1 MKRVLNAVLGGCLLV
16 ASCAAPKKDTITI
29 KGKVQFPD
37 NQFNMEIVE
46 RNGFDK
52 TIIDSCKVNAD
63 GTYQF
68 TMKVD
73 RPGVYTL
80 ECQKWQSV
88 QFWAEDEDLEINF
101 RGMDTA
107 RIKIKNPP
115 YVHINGGPN
124 NEVMNLLNWDSYR
137 GYQLMIGVSQGVY
150 RIEGLDMQAKQETS
164 MKFYDMLGDE
174 SRARSKYIAEH
185 YADRNSVLAVLPML
199 RGNENAALVEQV
211 LAKLEAK
218 NPDYAPLKKY
228 KADMA
233 EAKAQKERLAEG
245 KVAPEFSYP
254 TQDGNKN
261 LGPQDFKGKI
271 LVLDFWASWCGPCR
285 AEIPHLKEAYNE
297 KGVEFLSVSIDKDG
311 NAWRKAMKDENMPWA
326 QVQAPKAGKDVMK
339 LYQFSGIPYIL
350 VLDQEGRI
358 VGKNLRG
365 QKLMDKLEEMVNGG
379 AKKSVAMLVAGILF
393 GAEAQNRSINFEQTK
408 VWKQIVKKAKKEK
421 KLIFVDC
428 YTSWCGPCKMLANN
442 VFTKDEVADYFNQT
456 FVNAKYDMEKDED
469 GIILKTQFGVKA
481 FPTLVFV
488 DPATQ
493 QVVHRMVGAGSAEWL
508 VEGAKTA
515 GDPQNNL
522 TGLTKRYEAGERN
535 GECQCHCRPHNTIV

>member
-1 MKRVLNAVLGGCLLV
+1 MKKIFSVVLGGCLLLG
-16 ASCAAPKKDTITI
+16 ACAATEQKTITI

-37 NQFNMEIVE
+37 NQYNMEIVE

-52 TIIDSCKVNAD
+52 TIIDSCKVNKD
-63 GTYQF
+63 GTYRF

-115 YVHINGGPN
+115 YVYINGGPN
-124 NEVMNLLNWDSYR
+124 NEVMNLMNWDGYR
-137 GYQLMIGVSQGVY
+137 GYQLMIGISQGVY
-150 RIEGLDMQAKQETS
+150 RIQGLDDQAKQETS
-164 MKFYDMLGDE
+164 MKFYDMLSDE
-174 SRARSKYIAEH
+174 SRARIKYSAEH

-199 RGNENAALVEQV
+199 RGNENAELVEKV

-233 EAKAQKERLAEG
+233 EVKALRESLTEG
-245 KVAPEFSYP
+245 KVAPEFSCP
-254 TQDGNKN
+254 TPDGSKN

-285 AEIPHLKEAYNE
+285 AEIPHLKEAFEAYNK

-311 NAWRKAMKDENMPWA
+311 AAWRKAMKEENMPWA

-358 VGKNLRG
+358 VGKNLRD
-365 QKLMDKLEEMVNGG
+365 KALMDKLEEMVSG
-379 AKKSVAMLVAGILF
+379 KKKESVAM
-393 GAEAQNRSINFEQTK
+393 
-408 VWKQIVKKAKKEK
+408 
-421 KLIFVDC
+421 
-428 YTSWCGPCKMLANN
+428 
-442 VFTKDEVADYFNQT
+442 
-456 FVNAKYDMEKDED
+456 
-469 GIILKTQFGVKA
+469 
-481 FPTLVFV
+481 
-488 DPATQ
+488 PA
-493 QVVHRMVGAGSAEWL
+493 MGM
-508 VEGAKTA
+508 
-515 GDPQNNL
+515 
-522 TGLTKRYEAGERN
+522 
-535 GECQCHCRPHNTIV
+535 

>member
-1 MKRVLNAVLGGCLLV
+1 
-16 ASCAAPKKDTITI
+16 
-29 KGKVQFPD
+29 
-37 NQFNMEIVE
+37 MEIVE

-80 ECQKWQSV
+80 DCQKWQSV
-88 QFWAEDEDLEINF
+88 QFWAEDEDLEIDF

-115 YVHINGGPN
+115 YVYINGGPN
-124 NEVMNLLNWDSYR
+124 NEVMNLMNWDSYR
-137 GYQLMIGVSQGVY
+137 NYQLMIGVSQGVY

-254 TQDGNKN
+254 TPDGNKN

-271 LVLDFWASWCGPCR
+271 LVLDFWASWCPDCR
-285 AEIPHLKEAYNE
+285 KENPNIVAAWNKYKDKNFTILGVSLDRKKEPWLAAIEKDQLAWTHVSDLKDWKSDAAVQYAIRWIPMNFLLDPNGVILAVGLEGEA
-297 KGVEFLSVSIDKDG
+297 L
-311 NAWRKAMKDENMPWA
+311 
-326 QVQAPKAGKDVMK
+326 Q
-339 LYQFSGIPYIL
+339 
-350 VLDQEGRI
+350 
-358 VGKNLRG
+358 
-365 QKLMDKLEEMVNGG
+365 QKL
-379 AKKSVAMLVAGILF
+379 
-393 GAEAQNRSINFEQTK
+393 
-408 VWKQIVKKAKKEK
+408 
-421 KLIFVDC
+421 
-428 YTSWCGPCKMLANN
+428 
-442 VFTKDEVADYFNQT
+442 DEV
-456 FVNAKYDMEKDED
+456 
-469 GIILKTQFGVKA
+469 LK
-481 FPTLVFV
+481 
-488 DPATQ
+488 
-493 QVVHRMVGAGSAEWL
+493 
-508 VEGAKTA
+508 
-515 GDPQNNL
+515 
-522 TGLTKRYEAGERN
+522 
-535 GECQCHCRPHNTIV
+535 